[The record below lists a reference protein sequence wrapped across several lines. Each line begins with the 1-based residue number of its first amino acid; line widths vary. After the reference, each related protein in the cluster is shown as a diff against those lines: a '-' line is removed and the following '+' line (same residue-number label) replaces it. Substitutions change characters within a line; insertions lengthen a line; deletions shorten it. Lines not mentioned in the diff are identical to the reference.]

1 MQLSRIIAG
10 TMKWGTWGAR
20 FDTAAYEQMIRG
32 CIEAGVTS
40 FDHADI
46 YGDYTTEVE
55 FGAVLQQY
63 PSLRKQMQIITKCGI
78 KKVSVNRPLHQIK
91 SYDSSYNH
99 IISSVE
105 TSLEQLHTD
114 YLDVLLLHRPDVL
127 LQADEVARAVQD
139 LKAQG
144 KILHFGVSN
153 FRRWQVELLQS
164 RLPIEANQV
173 QCSILQLDAFT
184 DGTLDQC
191 QQHRISPMAWS
202 PMGGGNLFGSV
213 DDERLQRIT
222 AVASLLAAQHGTQ
235 PDVLVLAWLLQHP
248 SVIHPVLGTTRLERM
263 KQATEALQLQ
273 LTTEEWYMLWRASTG
288 REVA

>member
-63 PSLRKQMQIITKCGI
+63 PSLRKQMQLITKCGI

>member
-10 TMKWGTWGAR
+10 TMKWGAWGAR
-20 FDTAAYEQMIRG
+20 FDTTAYEQMIRG
-32 CIEAGVTS
+32 CIEAGITT

-46 YGDYTTEVE
+46 YGDYTTEAE

-63 PSLRKQMQIITKCGI
+63 PSLRKKMQLITKCGI

-114 YLDVLLLHRPDVL
+114 YIDVLLLHRPDL
-127 LQADEVARAVQD
+127 LLHADEVARAVQD

-153 FRRWQVELLQS
+153 FRRWQVDLLQS
-164 RLPIEANQV
+164 RLAVEANQV

-184 DGTLDQC
+184 DGILDQC
-191 QQHRISPMAWS
+191 QQHRITPMAWS
-202 PMGGGNLFGSV
+202 PMGGGNLFASG
-213 DDERLQRIT
+213 DNERLQRIT
-222 AVASLLAAQHGTQ
+222 AVASLLAARHGTR
-235 PDVLVLAWLLQHP
+235 PDVVVLAWLLQHP
-248 SVIHPVLGTTRLERM
+248 SVIHPVLGTTRLERIQ
-263 KQATEALQLQ
+263 QATETLQLQ
-273 LTTEEWYMLWRASTG
+273 LTAEEWYMLWRASTG
-288 REVA
+288 HEVA

>member
-20 FDTAAYEQMIRG
+20 YDTAAYEQMIRG
-32 CIEAGVTS
+32 CIEAGVTT

-46 YGDYTTEVE
+46 YGDYTTEAE

-63 PSLRKQMQIITKCGI
+63 PSLRKQMQLITKCGI

-114 YLDVLLLHRPDVL
+114 YLDVLLLHRPDML

-164 RLPIEANQV
+164 RIPIEANQV

-191 QQHRISPMAWS
+191 QQHRIRPMAWS

-273 LTTEEWYMLWRASTG
+273 LTAEEWYMLWRASTG